1 MTSASGD
8 LQLEME
14 RSDKKENAADQVIV
28 KKECL
33 QSTGKRVVTLSIFL
47 FRLEILTL
55 PPSVSVLLGIT
66 HRAYCQEDWGHHN
79 GR

>member
-1 MTSASGD
+1 MAKNNLIDTYES
-8 LQLEME
+8 
-14 RSDKKENAADQVIV
+14 I
-28 KKECL
+28 
-33 QSTGKRVVTLSIFL
+33 VTLSLFL
-47 FRLEILTL
+47 LRLEILTL

>member
-1 MTSASGD
+1 M
-8 LQLEME
+8 
-14 RSDKKENAADQVIV
+14 V

-33 QSTGKRVVTLSIFL
+33 QKLVVNVGRHQYIDESVVTLSLFL
-47 FRLEILTL
+47 PRLEILTL